1 MKFVAG
7 GDRHGAVCLFTTRPK
22 QRLADHQNFNMEDV
36 EAASSGG
43 GAGPAIVTPGDSAVR
58 VYKIVV
64 MGDGSS
70 GKVR

>member
-1 MKFVAG
+1 MS
-7 GDRHGAVCLFTTRPK
+7 
-22 QRLADHQNFNMEDV
+22 DV
-36 EAASSGG
+36 EAAASSGG

-70 GKVR
+70 GKVRQL